1 MSLKNVRILTVS
13 ILTNFISREVKMIN
27 YFQDDI
33 LAIVNLIRHKINES
47 EKLKVVQKEISRRQ
61 AAVIGIID
69 ESQGK
74 PVFQKDISRIL
85 KIRRSTATSM
95 LQDMEKDG
103 LIERVPVGNDMRLKQ
118 LLLTE
123 KANKY
128 AIMIREEFTMI
139 ENLLIR
145 GFDEEEKE
153 QFGKFLER
161 IKDNLAK

>member
-1 MSLKNVRILTVS
+1 
-13 ILTNFISREVKMIN
+13 MIK
-27 YFQDDI
+27 YFQDEI
-33 LAIVNLIRHKINES
+33 LVIVNLIRHKINES

-61 AAVIGIID
+61 AAVISIID

-103 LIERVPVGNDMRLKQ
+103 LIERVPVGNDMRIKQ

-128 AIMIREEFTMI
+128 ALMIREEFTMI
-139 ENLLIR
+139 ENLIIT
-145 GFDEEEKE
+145 GFNEEEKV
-153 QFGKFLER
+153 QLSKFLER

>member
-1 MSLKNVRILTVS
+1 
-13 ILTNFISREVKMIN
+13 MIK
-27 YFQDDI
+27 YFQDEI
-33 LAIVNLIRHKINES
+33 LVIVNLIRHKINES

-61 AAVIGIID
+61 AAVISIID

-95 LQDMEKDG
+95 LHDMEKDG

-128 AIMIREEFTMI
+128 ALMIREEFTMI
-139 ENLLIR
+139 ENLIIT
-145 GFDEEEKE
+145 GFNEEEKV
-153 QFGKFLER
+153 QLSKFLER